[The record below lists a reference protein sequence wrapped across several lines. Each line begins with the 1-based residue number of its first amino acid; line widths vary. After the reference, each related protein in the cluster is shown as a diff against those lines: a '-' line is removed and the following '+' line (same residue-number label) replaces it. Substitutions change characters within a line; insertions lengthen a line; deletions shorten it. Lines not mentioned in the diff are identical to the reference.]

1 MSELTVILG
10 LLAAAIVMFAI
21 NKPRLDA
28 VALIML
34 TALPLTGVLTMQEAL
49 AGFSDPNI
57 VLIAALFV
65 IGEGLVRTGVAQG
78 LGDWL
83 TTKAGANELR
93 LTTLLMTVVC
103 ALGATMSS
111 TAVTAIFIPVA
122 LRIAQGTGIPP
133 GRLMMPI
140 SFAALISGMT
150 TLVATAPNLVVNSEL
165 ERHGIVG
172 FSFFSF
178 TPFGMPILV
187 LGIIYMAFAR
197 RWLPAKH
204 RAKTANRPTFAMW
217 VDEYGLAN
225 REYRLLVTDRSPL
238 AGKTLEELNLRGSSG
253 ANIVAIERSRNF
265 SKELLRPTAKMEIR
279 VGDVLLIDLLPNSR
293 DIQSIRDDFLL
304 EELPLEGTYFSDR
317 SQEIGL
323 AEVISKRISG
333 VASDFR
339 SSASGEA
346 VSCTTEVSSTKGSRL
361 ATCSCSSGP
370 GVISSNFGR
379 TMKTWQLSDSPR
391 NSTRFSQSPERPFK
405 RLLA

>member
-1 MSELTVILG
+1 MSELAVVLG

-83 TTKAGANELR
+83 TTKAGTNELR
-93 LTTLLMTVVC
+93 MTTLLMTVVC

-165 ERHGIVG
+165 ERHGIAG

-178 TPFGMPILV
+178 TPFGVPILI
-187 LGIIYMAFAR
+187 LGIVYMAFAR
-197 RWLPAKH
+197 RWLPAGN
-204 RAKTANRPTFAMW
+204 RAKTANRPTFAAW

-238 AGKTLEELNLRGSSG
+238 AGKTLEE
-253 ANIVAIERSRNF
+253 
-265 SKELLRPTAKMEIR
+265 
-279 VGDVLLIDLLPNSR
+279 
-293 DIQSIRDDFLL
+293 
-304 EELPLEGTYFSDR
+304 
-317 SQEIGL
+317 
-323 AEVISKRISG
+323 
-333 VASDFR
+333 
-339 SSASGEA
+339 
-346 VSCTTEVSSTKGSRL
+346 
-361 ATCSCSSGP
+361 
-370 GVISSNFGR
+370 
-379 TMKTWQLSDSPR
+379 
-391 NSTRFSQSPERPFK
+391 
-405 RLLA
+405 

>member
-1 MSELTVILG
+1 MLAVKVAATHFVHSFNLRLGGTGKSRHVRSCRRPG

-34 TALPLTGVLTMQEAL
+34 VALPLTGVLTMSEAL

-140 SFAALISGMT
+140 SFAALISGMM

-165 ERHGIVG
+165 ERHGVAG

-178 TPFGMPILV
+178 TPFGAAHPGAGHHLHGVRAALV
-187 LGIIYMAFAR
+187 
-197 RWLPAKH
+197 
-204 RAKTANRPTFAMW
+204 
-217 VDEYGLAN
+217 
-225 REYRLLVTDRSPL
+225 
-238 AGKTLEELNLRGSSG
+238 AG
-253 ANIVAIERSRNF
+253 
-265 SKELLRPTAKMEIR
+265 
-279 VGDVLLIDLLPNSR
+279 
-293 DIQSIRDDFLL
+293 
-304 EELPLEGTYFSDR
+304 
-317 SQEIGL
+317 
-323 AEVISKRISG
+323 
-333 VASDFR
+333 
-339 SSASGEA
+339 
-346 VSCTTEVSSTKGSRL
+346 
-361 ATCSCSSGP
+361 
-370 GVISSNFGR
+370 
-379 TMKTWQLSDSPR
+379 
-391 NSTRFSQSPERPFK
+391 
-405 RLLA
+405 